1 MSSNP
6 STPESTTGR
15 KRKVKCDE
23 NKPNCH
29 SCIRNNYVCVWP
41 SGDQSLPHRNT
52 FKLQK
57 VHDSPIV
64 FVYGKNARESIK
76 KQHEEKI
83 KKQATEF
90 RLLQKQQAQEQLQL
104 QQQQQYHHHHHHHQH
119 QQPQQFQQS
128 NFHQQQKLNEQAIK
142 PLGVCIQEVFNF
154 SKITD
159 ERSDSGIS
167 QFSTDC
173 QAEQLDYP
181 SPSSLPIEFFSPP
194 TATPVNVNLFQ
205 SPRTMSASATFSHTG
220 NGNQH
225 PIASANRSHSYA
237 GHPHYQ
243 QQYTHTPQAVYAEVQ
258 QSDYFNTFEKRSS
271 YQPYYDSNLSQ

>member
-1 MSSNP
+1 MLYVSSLQ
-6 STPESTTGR
+6 GR

-57 VHDSPIV
+57 VQESPIV

-76 KQHEEKI
+76 KQHEEEF
-83 KKQATEF
+83 KKQETEF
-90 RLLQKQQAQEQLQL
+90 RLLQ
-104 QQQQQYHHHHHHHQH
+104 QQQQKQYHHHQQQHQH
-119 QQPQQFQQS
+119 YQS
-128 NFHQQQKLNEQAIK
+128 REIHQQQKLGEPSIK

-154 SKITD
+154 SKTLD
-159 ERSDSGIS
+159 EESDAAIN

-173 QAEQLDYP
+173 QVELEDP
-181 SPSSLPIEFFSPP
+181 TSSLPIEFFHPL
-194 TATPVNVNLFQ
+194 TGTPVNLSPN
-205 SPRTMSASATFSHTG
+205 PRTMSASRSFCHS
-220 NGNQH
+220 GNQQLNSS
-225 PIASANRSHSYA
+225 ASRSFSYS
-237 GHPHYQ
+237 GHHYHQQPAPH
-243 QQYTHTPQAVYAEVQ
+243 VYAEMQ
-258 QSDYFNTFEKRSS
+258 QLEYPNNFDKRSS